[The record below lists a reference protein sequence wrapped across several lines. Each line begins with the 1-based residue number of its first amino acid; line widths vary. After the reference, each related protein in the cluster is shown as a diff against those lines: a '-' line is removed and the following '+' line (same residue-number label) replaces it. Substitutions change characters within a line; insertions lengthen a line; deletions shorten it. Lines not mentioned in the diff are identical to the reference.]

1 MENQLK
7 NSIPAT
13 KSKSKIKPL
22 EDKIASL
29 EKENSALLEE
39 MYEEGLRT
47 RPTIMTQI
55 EEKEAET
62 LRIISF
68 YVSECE
74 KLTGREFLF

>member
-1 MENQLK
+1 MEKQTK
-7 NSIPAT
+7 DTIPAT

-22 EDKIASL
+22 EDKITSL
-29 EKENSALLEE
+29 EKENYALLEE
-39 MYEEGLRT
+39 MYKEGLRT

-55 EEKEAET
+55 EEKETET

-74 KLTGREFLF
+74 KLTGRELLF